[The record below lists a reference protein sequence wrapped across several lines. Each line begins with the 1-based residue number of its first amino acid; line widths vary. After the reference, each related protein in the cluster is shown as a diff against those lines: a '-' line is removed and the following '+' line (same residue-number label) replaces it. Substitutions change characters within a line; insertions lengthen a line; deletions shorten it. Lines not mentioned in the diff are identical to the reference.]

1 MYAMVRNI
9 RSEVMKRKEGKN
21 IHGESRYTLTCLV
34 EVLSRDP
41 TLAPPYME
49 IPDWCHNVEV
59 SPQHVLRRRIQAT
72 YRQAMHLHVSRP
84 KASYFCSQL
93 EKIILSRCQQRM
105 SSTSN
110 AAAPGYHTFWILELQ
125 TELEHAPTK
134 FLRIGEAPLRRVVT
148 HSGLREDVI
157 TEQDSVLFED
167 ILIFLLFPDAAS
179 ARLLLDEFMVLQ
191 HARCRY
197 ATGKKYY
204 DSDVRHKRLFTRCIS
219 ECIED
224 MNGAL
229 SH

>member
-1 MYAMVRNI
+1 LAIGYFFG
-9 RSEVMKRKEGKN
+9 S
-21 IHGESRYTLTCLV
+21 LTTRGL
-34 EVLSRDP
+34 
-41 TLAPPYME
+41 LA
-49 IPDWCHNVEV
+49 
-59 SPQHVLRRRIQAT
+59 
-72 YRQAMHLHVSRP
+72 
-84 KASYFCSQL
+84 KFCSQL